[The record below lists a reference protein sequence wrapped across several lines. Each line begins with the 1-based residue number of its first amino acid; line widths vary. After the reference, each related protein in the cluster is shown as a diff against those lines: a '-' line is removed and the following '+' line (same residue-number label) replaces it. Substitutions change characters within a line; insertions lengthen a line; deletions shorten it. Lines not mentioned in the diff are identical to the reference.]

1 MTKKLAKVTTET
13 IDYFADTF
21 TVYYLEPTFKD
32 NVTTAKKFQNCV
44 NYYLKHKKVEKWPLD
59 YCSRNQTE
67 EERKIILR
75 KYWLEYFS
83 FLLDEQQNIQ
93 NINQWIQE
101 EKPIKVDENLG
112 FIRMA
117 FTRIMMKALNEER
130 AENLKQK
137 KE

>member
-13 IDYFADTF
+13 RDYFADTF

-75 KYWLEYFS
+75 KYWLKYSS

>member
-13 IDYFADTF
+13 RDYFADTF

-32 NVTTAKKFQNCV
+32 KLTTARKFQNCV

-75 KYWLEYFS
+75 KYWLKYFS
-83 FLLDEQQNIQ
+83 FLLDEQQNFQ
-93 NINQWIQE
+93 HINQKIQE
-101 EKPIKVDENLG
+101 GKPIKIGENLG

-117 FTRIMMKALNEER
+117 FTRIMMEALNEER

>member
-13 IDYFADTF
+13 RDYFADTF

-75 KYWLEYFS
+75 KYWLKYFS

-117 FTRIMMKALNEER
+117 FTRIMMEALNEER

>member
-13 IDYFADTF
+13 RDYFADTF

-32 NVTTAKKFQNCV
+32 NVTTAKKFQNSV

-75 KYWLEYFS
+75 KYWLKYFS